1 MIDVCS
7 PPAWVSFD
15 RDLSVEVLSECSTFV
30 EEILLGEII
39 RVAVSFEIGSGAGL

>member
-30 EEILLGEII
+30 EGILLGEII
-39 RVAVSFEIGSGAGL
+39 RVAVSFEIGSGARF

>member
-15 RDLSVEVLSECSTFV
+15 NDLSMEVLSECCTFV
-30 EEILLGEII
+30 DGILLGEII
-39 RVAVSFEIGSGAGL
+39 

>member
-15 RDLSVEVLSECSTFV
+15 KDLSMELLSEYSTFA
-30 EEILLGEII
+30 EGILLGAII
-39 RVAVSFEIGSGAGL
+39 